1 MSRII
6 YLRQEK
12 RKRGRKRGDLRHEAR
27 AVRLTR
33 PEMITE
39 NKRQARTLEAP
50 KSMGGRG
57 RPYQVEC
64 PSLLTLCAGF
74 GAWVRFFGFKQE
86 LVDEMDDAREK
97 RKTYQWLRWLFT
109 PLLHPTFAYL
119 PDLQNARRDGTLSLV
134 RPPIWAN
141 LDQYPS
147 GCPRTTLTRYRA
159 VRPWSFRPRPSAPF
173 DLIFRC

>member
-57 RPYQVEC
+57 RPYQMEC

-86 LVDEMDDAREK
+86 LEDEMDDAREK
-97 RKTYQWLRWLFT
+97 RTNGSDGSSPPYFIRRS
-109 PLLHPTFAYL
+109 PTCLTFKM
-119 PDLQNARRDGTLSLV
+119 RDATAL
-134 RPPIWAN
+134 
-141 LDQYPS
+141 
-147 GCPRTTLTRYRA
+147 
-159 VRPWSFRPRPSAPF
+159 
-173 DLIFRC
+173 